1 MSDVGTVRKQ
11 VGVLVE
17 DDLWRSLKVYCVQN
31 DLNVVAK
38 AGNIIEEWVT
48 ENCETHPT
56 VLQ

>member
-1 MSDVGTVRKQ
+1 MSDAKTVRKQ

-17 DDLWRSLKVYCVQN
+17 DGSWRSLKVYCVQN

-38 AGNIIEEWVT
+38 AGNIIEEWVLK
-48 ENCETHPT
+48 NCETHST